1 MKLCRIQE
9 EDGTVIMKVRG
20 HICFSTSLP
29 HFDKLA
35 HQAKE
40 QDSFVGLLF
49 HQHGSEL
56 TVHPGD
62 GPAIAAIFARV
73 MQQFRNG
80 AVIAIV
86 CSDPLNFLR
95 HQEIHRHMEL
105 PPHFAI
111 RAFMDE
117 NTAREWLSLERK
129 NLRDYPSAI
138 QSELWSTN
146 PTRFASFALADS

>member
-1 MKLCRIQE
+1 MKLTRTQE
-9 EDGTVIMKVRG
+9 TDGTLIVNMHG
-20 HICFSTSLP
+20 HVCFSNSLP

-35 HQAKE
+35 RQAKE
-40 QDSFVGLLF
+40 QDTFVGLLF
-49 HQHGSEL
+49 QQQGCVL

-62 GPAIAAIFARV
+62 GSAIAAIFERV
-73 MQQFRNG
+73 MLLFRKG
-80 AVIAIV
+80 AIIAIV
-86 CSDPLNFLR
+86 CSDPLNYLR

-111 RAFMDE
+111 RAFLDE
-117 NTAREWLSLERK
+117 NTAREWLSQERK

-146 PTRFASFALADS
+146 PTCIASFALADS